1 MSLITFPVRPDDGLP
16 LARHVL
22 LRHLNEKVGISEKI
36 GKIRGSRASLAET
49 LSTFDSGRDT
59 VDRMIDED
67 ARSIF
72 DRLMAGIGAPLSSVG
87 DRAAA
92 MSAKLEASRLQ
103 AEAGRRTLSMFDAE
117 LERLEG
123 ALAALNGK
131 TADYVKDAVREAY
144 GSLYGDWSAAIH
156 EMHRMMVM
164 LGGLQKFL
172 ATEEHNYIPDI
183 RLVAEVPGFD
193 GAGSEIIAHTV
204 QIDAAAACFQA
215 FATQLAV
222 DPKTPAPEIAIGNER
237 DELTYDRLS
246 RAEKRQ
252 ADRDFTLTTHTRE
265 TVDSRNFAQQIR
277 DAAQAA
283 LGL

>member
-1 MSLITFPVRPDDGLP
+1 MSLIQFPSTPDSGLP
-16 LARHVL
+16 PARHAL
-22 LRHLNEKVGISEKI
+22 LRHLNEKVGISDKI
-36 GKIRGSRASLAET
+36 AKIKGSRASLADA
-49 LSTFDSGRDT
+49 LNVFDSGRDT

-72 DRLMAGIGAPLSSVG
+72 DRLMAGIGASLSSVG
-87 DRAAA
+87 DRAVA
-92 MSAKLEASRLQ
+92 MNAKLEASQLQ
-103 AEAGRRTLSMFDAE
+103 AEAGRRTIAMFDGE

-123 ALAALNGK
+123 ALADLNAR
-131 TADYVKDAVREAY
+131 TPDMVKAAVREAY
-144 GSLYGDWSAAIH
+144 APLDRDWSAVV
-156 EMHRMMVM
+156 EDMRRLMVM
-164 LGGLQKFL
+164 LAGLQQFM
-172 ATEEHNYIPDI
+172 ATEEHNYVPDV
-183 RLVAEVPGFD
+183 RLIANVPDFA
-193 GAGSEIIAHTV
+193 GAGSEVIAHTV
-204 QIDAAAACFQA
+204 QVDAAAACFQA

-222 DPKTPAPEIAIGNER
+222 DPRTPAPEIAIGNER